1 MGGCG
6 TQVFSKTF
14 RATAMKLR
22 FGLAIALY
30 VITGSVMAQAYDP
43 STAFSDGRSLG
54 SGSINNAF
62 QGIGNGTGAQ
72 AVPGY
77 GQNSTQSQYF
87 QNGQGQLSGPGIAKI
102 TDCSTLPPDADTYRR
117 QECDAINFV
126 ARNPAVRPPFSIDR
140 ANDPLITNANAIARN
155 PTMTFTGI
163 TAGTSTEQCRVVT
176 DTQPATFA
184 TETCND
190 YHEVTSNFCSTA
202 RQITVDQNHLYQ
214 CVEQMQ
220 TLSNASC
227 FIGQQIAVNTSY
239 NYQCN
244 QTVQGYETLSCRRG
258 VSATVGFGQ
267 CTPGAWLGRA
277 AYVDCPNCLDPYMA
291 MNIYCGSDGISYS
304 VEPYRSSDGVNR
316 FDYNTIGYPWNGS
329 YGQFPVAVAPGQ
341 SITDYYVSNLGFGCN
356 LYVYFS
362 VSCSATTCIPS
373 MRNVSSGCNSS
384 GGTGTGAP
392 LQLPMSKTVSTWT
405 SNECVT
411 LQQRAQ

>member
-1 MGGCG
+1 
-6 TQVFSKTF
+6 
-14 RATAMKLR
+14 MKLR
-22 FGLAIALY
+22 FGLAIALF
-30 VITGSVMAQAYDP
+30 VITSSVMAQTYDP

-87 QNGQGQLSGPGIAKI
+87 QNGQGQLSGPGTAKI
-102 TDCSTLPPDADTYRR
+102 TDCSTLPPNADAYSR
-117 QECDAINFV
+117 QECDAVNFV

-140 ANDPLITNANAIARN
+140 ANDPLIINANNIARN

-202 RQITVDQNHLYQ
+202 RQIIVDQNHLYQ

-239 NYQCN
+239 N
-244 QTVQGYETLSCRRG
+244 
-258 VSATVGFGQ
+258 
-267 CTPGAWLGRA
+267 
-277 AYVDCPNCLDPYMA
+277 
-291 MNIYCGSDGISYS
+291 
-304 VEPYRSSDGVNR
+304 
-316 FDYNTIGYPWNGS
+316 
-329 YGQFPVAVAPGQ
+329 
-341 SITDYYVSNLGFGCN
+341 
-356 LYVYFS
+356 
-362 VSCSATTCIPS
+362 CSAIRRCKVMKP
-373 MRNVSSGCNSS
+373 
-384 GGTGTGAP
+384 
-392 LQLPMSKTVSTWT
+392 
-405 SNECVT
+405 
-411 LQQRAQ
+411 